1 MPRAEIEPSTHRF
14 VHQQFSFRSFENT
27 KSTTLRNFQFK
38 YLHIIIPTNTL
49 LLKYGIKTSDLGT
62 FCNKERETLIR
73 LFWNC
78 KMTQDIWI
86 SLQYRSQSINL
97 LDRSQAIDR
106 LQSQPKVS
114 GHPQK
119 KALPRFPSFNVA
131 TMMSTFL
138 SIFF

>member
-1 MPRAEIEPSTHRF
+1 MFKIKFLFQREEQGYQRIT
-14 VHQQFSFRSFENT
+14 VQQTITQPKLNRLVYN
-27 KSTTLRNFQFK
+27 KIL
-38 YLHIIIPTNTL
+38 TN
-49 LLKYGIKTSDLGT
+49 GTSVP
-62 FCNKERETLIR
+62 N
-73 LFWNC
+73 N
-78 KMTQDIWI
+78 
-86 SLQYRSQSINL
+86 SQVKWAR
-97 LDRSQAIDR
+97 D